1 MTQQKLRKSEQVTS
15 SSLEAGV
22 KGIVKRHTKPSSYIV
37 TSSIRVEI
45 HITKST

>member
-22 KGIVKRHTKPSSYIV
+22 KGSQKTYK
-37 TSSIRVEI
+37 T
-45 HITKST
+45 